1 MFKKLT
7 ALFLAL
13 LMVASLVAC
22 GGTEDPTEPQ
32 GTEPQVS
39 EPDIVLTIDPISN
52 LDLTVIEAGVPV
64 SRLYAVINEDGSVL
78 VELIGENR
86 KKGTVDAS
94 AVAKITYALEQSGL
108 LELNGVEVYEEG
120 ELGATAYVVYGED
133 NYLTASYY
141 GTVAPEFTS
150 AYEVIEACF
159 EELTA
164 DMPEYVPAPTVYGE
178 ISESDKIAIDEIV
191 SQLSIDGIEY
201 FGITNIAKDE
211 NFAFTTGLSSYE
223 GIESALKLMP
233 GNNATPYSLVIV
245 TVSEG
250 TSTEAVAQDFESSID
265 WRVFGCVFPS
275 NAAIAVKDNQVL
287 CLLGAE
293 DLYQQS
299 IAAIGEAG
307 WQPVANLE
315 NPDM

>member
-13 LMVASLVAC
+13 LMVTSLVAC

-32 GTEPQVS
+32 GTEPQET
-39 EPDIVLTIDPISN
+39 EPQMELTIDPISYLELSLN
-52 LDLTVIEAGVPV
+52 ENSLMAFP
-64 SRLYAVINEDGSVL
+64 NEDGSLYVAY
-78 VELIGENR
+78 VGDVT
-86 KKGTVDAS
+86 KKGSVSSDAIT
-94 AVAKITYALEQSGL
+94 AITYALEQSGL
-108 LELNGVEVYEEG
+108 IELNGQEEYLEG
-120 ELGATAYVVYGED
+120 EAVASAYVVYGE
-133 NYLTASYY
+133 NYLTANYT
-141 GTVAPEFTS
+141 GTIPQ
-150 AYEVIEACF
+150 AYTDGYKVMEDCF
-159 EELTA
+159 KELTA
-164 DMPEYVPAPTVYGE
+164 DMAEYVPAPTVYGE
-178 ISESDKIAIDEIV
+178 VAESDKIAIDEIV
-191 SQLSIDGIEY
+191 SHLSIDGIEY

-250 TSTEAVAQDFESSID
+250 TSTEAVAQDFETNID

-287 CLLGAE
+287 CLLGGD